1 MSDKSWGN
9 DMSNHV
15 GGLVVG
21 PNDAYGRNLLV
32 GDGIDPP
39 LQLDEK
45 LLEVLPPVL
54 AVLFLAVAT
63 DVRPQ
68 SVDSLETPLVA
79 AGTLQNDLSVM
90 PAGRGDGNQ
99 AGPANARRFVLNPE
113 VVAVLVKRL
122 VALDAAVRRG
132 RIQPADGALSL
143 RYYIFVVEIVRSTIP
158 AQIARP
164 FGGGGG

>member
-9 DMSNHV
+9 DMSNNV
-15 GGLVVG
+15 GGLAVG
-21 PNDAYGRNLLV
+21 PNDAHGGNLLV

-54 AVLFLAVAT
+54 AMLFLAVAT

>member
-1 MSDKSWGN
+1 MSDEPRGN
-9 DMSNHV
+9 DMSNNV
-15 GGLVVG
+15 GSLAIG
-21 PNDAYGRNLLV
+21 PNDAYGGNLLV

-54 AVLFLAVAT
+54 AVLFLAVTA

-68 SVDSLETPLVA
+68 SVDSLETPLVT
-79 AGTLQNDLSVM
+79 AGTLQNDLRVM
-90 PAGRGDGNQ
+90 LTGRGDGNQ
-99 AGPANARRFVLNPE
+99 AGAANARRFVLNPE

-122 VALDAAVRRG
+122 AALDAAIRRG

-143 RYYIFVVEIVRSTIP
+143 RNYIFVVEIVRSAIP

>member
-1 MSDKSWGN
+1 
-9 DMSNHV
+9 MSNNV
-15 GGLVVG
+15 GGLAVG
-21 PNDAYGRNLLV
+21 PNDAHGGNLLV

-54 AVLFLAVAT
+54 AMLFLAVAT

-90 PAGRGDGNQ
+90 PAGEETEIKQDPQ
-99 AGPANARRFVLNPE
+99 MP
-113 VVAVLVKRL
+113 VVSFSIRK
-122 VALDAAVRRG
+122 
-132 RIQPADGALSL
+132 LSQC
-143 RYYIFVVEIVRSTIP
+143 S
-158 AQIARP
+158 
-164 FGGGGG
+164 